1 MAETGQAAEPVIRK
15 QRGPSLVWLIPLVT
29 LLAGGWLIAKYIAER
44 GPEITITFKTAEGI
58 AKKTPI
64 KYKDVQIGTVK
75 KIRFSEDFHH
85 VVLTA
90 RMASTAEPFLR
101 SGTKFWVVRPHLS
114 LRGAS
119 GLNALLSGTYIEVDP
134 GDGEE
139 QYEFIGLEEPPAVT
153 SDIDGLRVTLI
164 ADSLGSLD
172 IGSPVYFRG
181 MPAGK
186 ILDFEPDDAGRRVR
200 IHAFIRKPFDQWL
213 KPSSHFWNI
222 SGIDAS
228 VGTDGFRLH
237 SPSLITMMFGGIAFD
252 SPDGGAAIA
261 AGGTPPVYRLH
272 AHREDISEEQ
282 FAGGVRY
289 MTYFDSSV
297 HGLSVGAPVEFQG
310 IRIGRVSRIGLE
322 FRNDG
327 KDYRIPVEL
336 EIQPAR
342 LRDEAAAK
350 GLTDALPRLIEQG
363 LHAQLR
369 TASLLTG
376 RLYIALTMH
385 PTPQNASRTLAQGDH
400 VIPSLPGGLD
410 QMQSSMQNI
419 LGRLDKVLS
428 APAFDQSVRDL
439 HASLKAF
446 RHAIE
451 QIDRHAGPVAGK
463 LDDVLLRAREALERL
478 NRVLD
483 PASPVR
489 YRFEQAEKDLSDMAR
504 AIRAFVEMLE
514 RHPDALLFGKPQT
527 GEH

>member
-1 MAETGQAAEPVIRK
+1 MAEADQAVEPVIKK
-15 QRGPSLVWLIPLVT
+15 QRGPSLVWLIPIVT
-29 LLAGGWLIAKYIAER
+29 MIAGGWLIAKYIAER

-134 GDGEE
+134 GEGEE
-139 QYEFIGLEEPPAVT
+139 QYDFTGLEEPPAVT
-153 SDIDGLRVTLI
+153 SDIDGLRITLI
-164 ADSLGSLD
+164 ASSLGSLD

-186 ILDFEPDDAGRRVR
+186 ILDFEPDTDGRQVR

-222 SGIDAS
+222 SGINAS
-228 VGTDGFRLH
+228 VGADGFKLH

-252 SPDGGAAIA
+252 SPDGETNSQNGSQ
-261 AGGTPPVYRLH
+261 PPTYRLY
-272 AHREDISEEQ
+272 AHHEDIEEER
-282 FAGGVRY
+282 FTGGIRY

-297 HGLSVGAPVEFQG
+297 HGLSIGAPVEFQG

-322 FRNDG
+322 FSDKG
-327 KDYRIPVEL
+327 KYRIPVEL
-336 EIQPAR
+336 EIQPDR
-342 LRDEAAAK
+342 LKDETAAK
-350 GLTDALPRLIEQG
+350 GLSDALPRLIEQG
-363 LHAQLR
+363 LHAQLQ

-376 RLYIALTMH
+376 KLYIALTMH
-385 PTPQNASRTLAQGDH
+385 PAAQDADRSLALGGH

-419 LGRLDKVLS
+419 LGKLDKVLS
-428 APAFDQSVRDL
+428 EPAFDQSVKDL
-439 HASLKAF
+439 HASLKSF

-451 QIDRHAGPVAGK
+451 QIDKHAGPVAGK
-463 LDDVLLRAREALERL
+463 LDEVLFRARQALERL

-483 PASPVR
+483 PSSPVR

-514 RHPDALLFGKPQT
+514 RHPDALLFGKSQS